1 MLMCNIGAH
10 CLDKTKDI
18 NMPVVDHLLGFFFS
32 SFSSVL
38 FDFFGLSCRLLVY
51 AWKSKFL
58 LFVTVTRVI
67 DGIQCYSTILKNL
80 RRLKELVSIIV
91 VTILDPLIHDGWKL
105 SFQLQ
110 LYLLG
115 RISLPSLLRTWPHEE
130 SREFPSSMLGKKN

>member
-1 MLMCNIGAH
+1 
-10 CLDKTKDI
+10 
-18 NMPVVDHLLGFFFS
+18 MPVVDHLLGFFLPFLLFCLIFWPKL
-32 SFSSVL
+32 SFMH
-38 FDFFGLSCRLLVY
+38 GR
-51 AWKSKFL
+51 SKFL
-58 LFVTVTRVI
+58 LFVNVNRVI

-80 RRLKELVSIIV
+80 KRLKDLVSIIV
-91 VTILDPLIHDGWKL
+91 VTLLDPLIHDGWKL